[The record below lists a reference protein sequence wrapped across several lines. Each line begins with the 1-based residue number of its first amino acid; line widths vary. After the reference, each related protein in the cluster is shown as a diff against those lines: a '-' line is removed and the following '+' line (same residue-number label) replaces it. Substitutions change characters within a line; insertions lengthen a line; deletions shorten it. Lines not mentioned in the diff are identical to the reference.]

1 MADTAPWTFLLIVYP
16 TLCGWYST
24 LNFSVNC
31 VPYTLWLIH
40 LEPWTFLLIVY
51 PTLCGWYSTLD
62 HSVNC
67 VHYTLRL
74 IQYLGLFCYLCT
86 LHSVVDTAPWTFLL
100 IVYPTLCGWY
110 STLNFSV
117 NCVHSV
123 VWYSTLNVSVNCVPY
138 TLWLIQHLE
147 LFC

>member
-1 MADTAPWTFLLIVYP
+1 MYPTLDTAPWTFLLIVYP

-31 VPYTLWLIH
+31 VPYTLWLIQH
-40 LEPWTFLLIVY
+40 LELLIVYPTLCDWTFLLIVY
-51 PTLCGWYSTLD
+51 PTLCGWYSTLTFLLFMYPTLCGWYSTLNF
-62 HSVNC
+62 SVNC
-67 VHYTLRL
+67 VPYTLW
-74 IQYLGLFCYLCT
+74 
-86 LHSVVDTAPWTFLL
+86 SDTAPWTFLL

-117 NCVHSV
+117 NCVHP
-123 VWYSTLNVSVNCVPY
+123 VN